1 MLLGKTPLS
10 TGQGAQAPQAPRG
23 GHRGRDGDFNAGR
36 GFPEARGWESREA
49 ARPGRCRIRAFPRRR
64 RDVPAPWWPAGGA
77 ARPLGFVW
85 PQLGL
90 PEPAPPAMDNGA
102 VYNQTTELQ
111 REPQSKPCACACTL
125 HRLTLQRLLLK
136 AAQALLSLLAFILEE
151 IVESC
156 ILCGGLYFFE
166 FISFSATFLSILIL
180 TVYCTSAY
188 EKVEKDKLIKLD
200 FWVTTVVGVLFF
212 VASIVFA
219 ATSDKSSVET
229 VAIVFGFLAS
239 IGFLA
244 DGIHFFMENR
254 KVKENK
260 VENTGNT
267 QNTPENQPLNN

>member
-1 MLLGKTPLS
+1 
-10 TGQGAQAPQAPRG
+10 
-23 GHRGRDGDFNAGR
+23 
-36 GFPEARGWESREA
+36 
-49 ARPGRCRIRAFPRRR
+49 
-64 RDVPAPWWPAGGA
+64 
-77 ARPLGFVW
+77 
-85 PQLGL
+85 
-90 PEPAPPAMDNGA
+90 MDNGA

-111 REPQSKPCACACTL
+111 REPQSKPCACACACTL
-125 HRLTLQRLLLK
+125 HRLTPQRLLLK

-229 VAIVFGFLAS
+229 VAIVFGFFAT